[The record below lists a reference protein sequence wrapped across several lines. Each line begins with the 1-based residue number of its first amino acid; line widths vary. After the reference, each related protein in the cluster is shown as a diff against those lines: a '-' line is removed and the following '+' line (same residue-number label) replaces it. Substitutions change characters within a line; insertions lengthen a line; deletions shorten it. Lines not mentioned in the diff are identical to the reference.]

1 MPALLRQPK
10 LPYAMAEGLKV
21 TAILEAEV
29 PNCIFER
36 TGALAV
42 RETCDLERV
51 AAFVKVALAA
61 ENTP

>member
-1 MPALLRQPK
+1 
-10 LPYAMAEGLKV
+10 MAEGLKV